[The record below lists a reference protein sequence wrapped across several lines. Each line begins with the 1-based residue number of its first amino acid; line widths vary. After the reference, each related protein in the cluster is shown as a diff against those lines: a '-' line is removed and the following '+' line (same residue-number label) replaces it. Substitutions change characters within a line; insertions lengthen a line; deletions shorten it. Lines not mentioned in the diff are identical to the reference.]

1 MGQIIG
7 GAAKPK
13 RCNLSK
19 LSQLGTPAAG
29 EHILVSSDNSMN
41 AAGQGYFDSY
51 IIGNGTTA
59 ATELTLHKFKAEEL
73 DEQING
79 TFVSYDASF
88 AVTSG
93 RNINAQTPASIPA
106 GTFRFQSNYTDFW
119 SADVGLIVYFKSGGT
134 TILQKRIGLLVS
146 EGVTLPSDIDTIQV
160 YTGTSAT
167 SGGTLA
173 INLSAGTTEGSIV
186 GDIEELKQLEVIP
199 DILNGHD
206 VVIEGVLPVTSGMTL
221 ALNNSR
227 TEFNLPAGTYVI
239 NFDGGDVI
247 ASTTIYF
254 RDANDNNI
262 SVTGANGQVLNNLKS
277 ARTGADSVFQPITI
291 PTDVAYL
298 QFYGGTASA
307 NGQIRVYVELGHTAG
322 LIEKTED
329 IDERLTDVEQ
339 DYLSKTNIPFVK
351 RLLFHADEVIPADGN
366 ANYRNAI
373 VLTLTGEE
381 INKGAMYVFTCDG
394 PVNSDNARPLQ
405 IIAEDNSVYIA
416 GLREFT
422 YPFAYFIPSQNEF
435 QNGTSINTIKFRL
448 YPFNDG
454 VVFRNVNVYAWEEY
468 KVTNEVDVAT
478 TTISKLALAPHRISE
493 TCKSVAHRGYG
504 WTAPMNMLSA
514 TLEAKKQGFTAT
526 ENDIAKTS
534 DGYFVMWHD
543 TSLVRLRMLR
553 DINGYFM
560 YSDGN
565 GNFYWYDADN
575 EALYT
580 WDGTQYVASSVS
592 LSSLT
597 QCDGTDYSINT
608 LTLAILKRLDFG
620 SWKSSKYKGET
631 IPTFDEW
638 ICYCKMLG
646 LNAWIDTKLTEQE
659 LTAAAEYL
667 VGVVRKY
674 GMLRNVVWISSSSIR
689 AIRSYDGKAVCALL
703 VAPDASRIAA
713 FADLIES
720 GGEGSVIFDPEW
732 SAITQENAALA
743 LNAGYGLSAW
753 YVNFFPNSTDKAVI
767 FQNIVNTMKL
777 GVQNFT
783 LDIYTVEDVIYENYL
798 K

>member
-1 MGQIIG
+1 MGQIVSS
-7 GAAKPK
+7 AAKPK
-13 RCNLSK
+13 RCNLNQ
-19 LSQLGTPAAG
+19 LSQVPTPAAG

-51 IIGNGTTA
+51 IIGDGTTA
-59 ATELTLHKFKAEEL
+59 ATSLTLHKFKAEEL

-79 TFVSYDASF
+79 TFVSYDASY
-88 AVTSG
+88 AVTA
-93 RNINAQTPASIPA
+93 NAAINKSFAISVPA
-106 GTFRFQSNYTDFW
+106 GTYKVESNFADFYTD
-119 SADVGLIVYFKSGGT
+119 LNVYFKKNGT
-134 TILQKRIGLLVS
+134 SLVTKRMLLLIN
-146 EGVTLPSDIDTIQV
+146 EGVTLSSDIDTISVFQ
-160 YTGTSAT
+160 SAT
-167 SGGTLA
+167 SSAAGTLT

-206 VVIEGVLPVTSGMTL
+206 NVIEGVLPVTSGMTL

-227 TEFNLPAGTYVI
+227 TEFNLPAGTYTI
-239 NFDGGDVI
+239 NFDGGGVI
-247 ASTTIYF
+247 ASTNIYF
-254 RDANDNNI
+254 RDADDNSI
-262 SVTGANGQVLNNLKS
+262 SVTSANGYALSNLAS
-277 ARTGADSVFQPITI
+277 SRTGADSAFQPITI

-298 QFYGGTASA
+298 QFYSGTASA
-307 NGQIRVYVELGHTAG
+307 NGQIRVYVDFGHSAG
-322 LIEKTED
+322 LLEKTED

-339 DYLSKTNIPFVK
+339 DYLSKTNIPFIK
-351 RLLFHADEVIPADGN
+351 RLLFHADEVTPADGA
-366 ANYRNAI
+366 ANYRSAT
-373 VLTLTGEE
+373 VFTLTGEE
-381 INKGAMYVFTCDG
+381 INKDAMYVFTCDG
-394 PVNSDNARPLQ
+394 PMVGVTNNRALQ
-405 IIAEDNSVYIA
+405 IVGADNSVYQA
-416 GLREFT
+416 GLCDFQYPFT
-422 YPFAYFIPSQNEF
+422 YFCPSKKEYDS
-435 QNGTSINTIKFRL
+435 GTDVSSIIFKL
-448 YPFNDG
+448 YPYNDG
-454 VVFRNVNVYAWEEY
+454 VVFRNINVYAWEEY

-493 TCKSVAHRGYG
+493 TCKSVAHRGYA
-504 WTAPMNMLSA
+504 WTAPQNMLSA
-514 TLEAKKQGFTAT
+514 TLEAKMQGYTAT

-543 TSLVRLRMLR
+543 SSLVRLGMLR
-553 DINGYFM
+553 DINGYLM

-646 LNAWIDTKLTEQE
+646 LNAWIDSKLTEQE

-674 GMLRNVVWISSSSIR
+674 GMLRNVVWIAGSSTR
-689 AIRSYDGKAVCALL
+689 AIRNYDNKAVCALL
-703 VAPDASRIAA
+703 VAPDAARVSA

-720 GGEGSVIFDPEW
+720 GGEGSVIFDPEY
-732 SAITQENAALA
+732 SALTQENAALA

-753 YVNFFPNSTDKAVI
+753 YVDFFPNSTDKAVI

-783 LDIYTVEDVIYENYL
+783 LDIYTIEDVIYENYL

>member
-13 RCNLSK
+13 RCNINQ

-51 IIGNGTTA
+51 IIGDGSTA
-59 ATELTLHKFKAEEL
+59 ATSLELRKYKAEEL

-79 TFVSYDASF
+79 TSVSYDASYAVTANAAINKSF
-88 AVTSG
+88 AVSV
-93 RNINAQTPASIPA
+93 PA
-106 GTFRFQSNYTDFW
+106 GTYKVESNFADFYTD
-119 SADVGLIVYFKSGGT
+119 LNVYFKKNGT
-134 TILQKRIGLLVS
+134 SLVTKRMLLLIN
-146 EGVTLPSDIDTIQV
+146 EGVTLPSDIDTISV
-160 YTGTSAT
+160 YQSAA
-167 SGGTLA
+167 SSSAGTLA
-173 INLSAGTTEGSIV
+173 INLSAGSTEGSIV

-206 VVIEGVLPVTSGMTL
+206 NVIEGVLPVTSGMTL

-239 NFDGGDVI
+239 NYDGGGVI
-247 ASTTIYF
+247 DSTTIYF
-254 RDANDNNI
+254 RDANGDNI
-262 SVTGANGQVLNNLKS
+262 TLTGANGQTLNNLAS
-277 ARTGADSVFQPITI
+277 GRTGSDSVFQPVTI
-291 PTDVAYL
+291 PTDVSYL

-329 IDERLTDVEQ
+329 IDERLEDVEQ
-339 DYLSKTNIPFVK
+339 DYLSKTNIPFIK
-351 RLLFHADEVIPADGN
+351 RLLFHADEVTPADGP
-366 ANYRNAI
+366 ANYRFAR
-373 VLTLTGEE
+373 VFTLTGEE
-381 INKGAMYVFTCDG
+381 INKDAMYVFTCDG
-394 PVNSDNARPLQ
+394 PVVGVTNNRALQ
-405 IIAEDNSVYIA
+405 IVGADNSVYQA
-416 GLREFT
+416 GLCDFQ
-422 YPFAYFIPSQNEF
+422 YPFAYFSPSKKEYDS
-435 QNGTSINTIKFRL
+435 GTDVSSIIFTL
-448 YPFNDG
+448 YPYNDG

-478 TTISKLALAPHRISE
+478 TTISKLALASHRISE

-504 WTAPMNMLSA
+504 WTAPQNMLSA

-543 TSLVRLRMLR
+543 SSLVRLKMLR

-608 LTLAILKRLDFG
+608 LTLSVLKRLDFG

-646 LNAWIDTKLTEQE
+646 LNAWIDSKLTEQE
-659 LTAAAEYL
+659 KTAAAEYL

-674 GMLRNVVWISSSSIR
+674 GMLRNVVWIAGSSTR
-689 AIRSYDGKAVCALL
+689 AIRSYDDKAVCALL
-703 VAPDASRIAA
+703 VPPDAARVSA

-720 GGEGSVIFDPEW
+720 GGEGSVIFDPEY
-732 SAITQENAALA
+732 SALTQENAALA

-753 YVNFFPNSTDKAVI
+753 YVDFFPNSTDKAVI

-783 LDIYTVEDVIYENYL
+783 LDIYTIEDVIYENYL